1 MPRLRA
7 DDLEVNKTVEG
18 PRVARDGPPW
28 RCYGP
33 MLTHSRSDGDFP
45 IYTRGERVF
54 LLSTI
59 SSL

>member
-1 MPRLRA
+1 MPLLCA
-7 DDLEVNKTVEG
+7 DDLEVNRAVEG

-45 IYTRGERVF
+45 IYTRGERTP
-54 LLSTI
+54 LERPH
-59 SSL
+59 